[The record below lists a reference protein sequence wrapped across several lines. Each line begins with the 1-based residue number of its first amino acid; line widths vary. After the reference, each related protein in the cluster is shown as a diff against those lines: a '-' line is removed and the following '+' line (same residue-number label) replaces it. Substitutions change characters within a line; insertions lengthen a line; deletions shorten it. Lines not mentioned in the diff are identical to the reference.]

1 MFYLFLREKAQA
13 GWSRGR
19 GGQMIWT
26 RLHANSSEP
35 NVGLKLKNSEIMTW
49 AKVGQSTNRLS
60 HPGAPE
66 GTLKDITGYDL
77 L

>member
-13 GWSRGR
+13 GWGR
-19 GGQMIWT
+19 EKGGQMIWT
-26 RLHANSSEP
+26 GLHTDSSEP

-49 AKVGQSTNRLS
+49 AEVRQSTNRLS

-66 GTLKDITGYDL
+66 GILKDITGYDL